1 MAVKKEKNIASKT
14 SMNLAIRE
22 NTWLKSAW
30 VAPVAVVI
38 VLAAVLVAKF
48 GVADRLA
55 QVAAAQREVDNIR
68 AQTEALRAAFADYDE
83 VEAQYNQYTYKDFD
97 RTLADR
103 MDILALLER
112 EIFPVCQVQRM
123 ALAEKR
129 LDLAMEGLTLENTS
143 GLINRLKADKLVSEV
158 FVSTATTTEDNGAV
172 HRTTEMTILL
182 ADAVEQEAQGKEAD
196 G

>member
-30 VAPVAVVI
+30 VAPVAVII

-55 QVAAAQREVDNIR
+55 QVAAAQRQVDQIKS
-68 AQTEALRAAFADYDE
+68 QVDSYMAACADYDE

-112 EIFPVCQVQRM
+112 EIFPVCQIQRLS
-123 ALAEKR
+123 LAQRR
-129 LDLAMEGLTLENTS
+129 LDMSLEGLTLENTS
-143 GLINRLKADKLVSEV
+143 ELINRLKADKLVSEV
-158 FVSTATTTEDNGAV
+158 FVSTATTTEESGAV
-172 HRTTEMTILL
+172 QRTTEMTIML
-182 ADAVEQEAQGKEAD
+182 ADASGEGEVDE
-196 G
+196 